1 MKCETCL
8 GALTKIH
15 NQDYH
20 RCAGCNSYRF
30 PLQLTSSVDPIVA
43 VGKTV
48 EAECPKCDI
57 TLQLGLIHGRWNV
70 CYCQNCRGFL
80 IESGA
85 LQVIAHEL
93 RASYVGQDDV
103 PVAIDPSELRCE
115 RSCPACRG
123 QFDTHP
129 YYGPGNVVIDSCHR
143 CGLTWLDHGEL
154 ATIMRA
160 PGKRP
165 SPDSSPVV
173 PTYTHFPTD
182 VVAETTMF
190 VIKNALRFIAMQ

>member
-20 RCAGCNSYRF
+20 HCAGCNSYRF
-30 PLQLTSSVDPIVA
+30 AAELASSVDPIVA

-48 EAECPKCDI
+48 EAECPQCDV
-57 TLQLGLIHGRWNV
+57 TLQLGLIHNRWNV

-80 IESGA
+80 IESGV
-85 LQVIAHEL
+85 LQVVTHEL
-93 RASYVGQDDV
+93 RASYSGEDDL
-103 PVAIDPSELRCE
+103 PVAIDPSELACK

-143 CGLTWLDHGEL
+143 CALTWLDHGEL

-182 VVAETTMF
+182 AVAETTTL
-190 VIKNALRFIAMQ
+190 VIKTALRFMVG